1 MDLNANET
9 HVQHQSQTQIEGGT
23 TESWSWIRPWTWI
36 NTDRWSWMFKY
47 GALYVVCIY
56 TFLIIYQIIM
66 PKESTIEKLKNMIDR
81 DEKWAEVQ
89 SAYDRRSTDDRR
101 SVHDQRSTH
110 DSKPQMNPVDLAKTS
125 WKTRLSESF
134 EFFFDQLFN
143 LFSYLNEVRIH
154 LLGDIWNWLHEKVT
168 DFIARRSAR
177 IH

>member
-1 MDLNANET
+1 MDLNENGP
-9 HVQHQSQTQIEGGT
+9 HVQHESQKQIEGGT

-36 NTDRWSWMFKY
+36 NIARWSWMFKY
-47 GALYVVCIY
+47 GALYVVFIY

-89 SAYDRRSTDDRR
+89 SAYDRRSTHDRR
-101 SVHDQRSTH
+101 STSDL
-110 DSKPQMNPVDLAKTS
+110 KPQTKPVDLAKTS
-125 WKTRLSESF
+125 WKTRLSEPF
-134 EFFFDQLFN
+134 VFFFDQLSAIFN
-143 LFSYLNEVRIH
+143 YLNDVRVH
-154 LLGDIWNWLHEKVT
+154 LLDDIWNWIYEKVS

>member
-9 HVQHQSQTQIEGGT
+9 HVQHRSQTQIEGGT

-36 NTDRWSWMFKY
+36 NIVRWSWMFKY

-89 SAYDRRSTDDRR
+89 SAYDR
-101 SVHDQRSTH
+101 RSTH